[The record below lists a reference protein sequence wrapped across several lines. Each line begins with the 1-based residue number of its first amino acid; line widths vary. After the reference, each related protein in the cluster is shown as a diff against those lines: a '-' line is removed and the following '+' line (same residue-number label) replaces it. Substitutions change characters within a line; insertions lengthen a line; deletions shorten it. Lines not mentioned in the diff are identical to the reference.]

1 MSDILC
7 IYYSRTG
14 NTRRAVKAI
23 AADLGAE
30 IVAISDEEKRGGW
43 RGYIRCG
50 MDAMRTSTRP
60 LKPFETERP
69 LDRYKLIKFMR
80 SNQATCIIVGSP
92 VWGGRMAAP
101 VRALLKR
108 RGLEMKNVAYV
119 VTRST
124 TQRSEEVYEQMDRY
138 TAAPHV
144 AAVSLWPGSEGY
156 EFWRGDFVQ
165 NVRRLLAQQ

>member
-14 NTRRAVKAI
+14 HTRRAIKAI
-23 AADLGAE
+23 AEDLSAE
-30 IVAISDEEKRGGW
+30 IVAISDEEERDGW
-43 RGYIRCG
+43 RGYLRCG

-60 LKPFETERP
+60 LRPFETAQP
-69 LDRYKLIKFMR
+69 LDRYKL
-80 SNQATCIIVGSP
+80 IIVGSP

-108 RGLEMKNVAYV
+108 RGLEMKNVDYV
-119 VTRST
+119 VTRSSS
-124 TQRSEEVYEQMDRY
+124 QRSEEVYEQMDLY

-144 AAVSLWPGSEGY
+144 AAVSLRPDSEGY

-165 NVRRLLAQQ
+165 NVRRLLEQQ

>member
-30 IVAISDEEKRGGW
+30 IVAIRDGEERGGW
-43 RGYIRCG
+43 RGYLRCG

-60 LKPFETERP
+60 LKPFETEKP
-69 LDRYKLIKFMR
+69 LDRYKLV
-80 SNQATCIIVGSP
+80 IVGSP

-119 VTRST
+119 LTRGSDR
-124 TQRSEEVYEQMDRY
+124 RSQEVYDQMDLY
-138 TAAPHV
+138 TAEKRLF
-144 AAVSLWPGSEGY
+144 AVSLRPGSEGY
-156 EFWRGDFVQ
+156 DFWRTDFIQ
-165 NVRRLLAQQ
+165 NVQRWLEQN

>member
-1 MSDILC
+1 MSDVLC

-14 NTRRAVKAI
+14 KTKQAMEEI
-23 AADLGAE
+23 AQQVGGELVRLRDGVQRSGAP
-30 IVAISDEEKRGGW
+30 GFL
-43 RGYIRCG
+43 RCG

-60 LKPFETERP
+60 LKPFETEKP
-69 LDRYKLIKFMR
+69 LDRYKLV
-80 SNQATCIIVGSP
+80 IVGSP

-124 TQRSEEVYEQMDRY
+124 TQRSEEVYEQMDLY

-156 EFWRGDFVQ
+156 EFWRSDFVQ
-165 NVRRLLAQQ
+165 NVRRLLEQQ